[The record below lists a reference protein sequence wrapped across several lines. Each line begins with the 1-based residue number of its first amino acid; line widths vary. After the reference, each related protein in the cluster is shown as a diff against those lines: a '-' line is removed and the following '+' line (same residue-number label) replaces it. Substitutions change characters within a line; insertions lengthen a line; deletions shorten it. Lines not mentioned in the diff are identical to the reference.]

1 MSDVD
6 IEEIRLLTKKGL
18 SELLEQAHLEPDD
31 LFVLG
36 LSTSEVQGKMIGKH
50 SNIEIGRTI
59 VKTIIETLKPLG
71 VHLAVQGCEHLNRAL
86 VVEKAVAKAK
96 GLEIVSVFPRSMP
109 VAPVRLP
116 PLKTLLIPL
125 RSNMSLPMLAWIS
138 AIRLLVCMLSLSR
151 CQFVLQLRRLV
162 RPT

>member
-96 GLEIVSVFPRSMP
+96 GLE
-109 VAPVRLP
+109 APVRLP

-138 AIRLLVCMLSLSR
+138 VIRLSACTSNLFK
-151 CQFVLQLRRLV
+151 CQFAHQLRKSV

>member
-96 GLEIVSVFPRSMP
+96 GLEIVSVFPQIN
-109 VAPVRLP
+109 AGGAGQIAAFE
-116 PLKTLLIPL
+116 TLLIPL

-138 AIRLLVCMLSLSR
+138 VIRLSACTSNLFK
-151 CQFVLQLRRLV
+151 CQFAHQLRKSV